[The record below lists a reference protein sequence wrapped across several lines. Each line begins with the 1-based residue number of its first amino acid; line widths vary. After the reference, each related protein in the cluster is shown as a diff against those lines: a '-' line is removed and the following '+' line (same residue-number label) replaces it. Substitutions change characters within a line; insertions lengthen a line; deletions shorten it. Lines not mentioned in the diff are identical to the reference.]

1 MSNASNCGYGR
12 FQVPETSSEIWCR
25 AKEVAKMQ
33 AGQIERD
40 LLGSA
45 KEFGPVST
53 DWYTPN
59 VEEAECARFC
69 VVR

>member
-1 MSNASNCGYGR
+1 
-12 FQVPETSSEIWCR
+12 
-25 AKEVAKMQ
+25 MQ
-33 AGQIERD
+33 AGQMERD